1 MGTKRREW
9 ARRVQRWR
17 RSGLTARE
25 FSESIGVKPGTL
37 KYWAWRLGQEARP
50 RKTDRATRGR
60 HRQRTPTAFVEL
72 LSDAGTD
79 GRFELELA
87 GGRRLRIPV
96 GFEPDALEQLLAVVE
111 RGR

>member
-1 MGTKRREW
+1 MGTRRREW

-25 FSESIGVKPGTL
+25 FSGSIGVKPGTL
-37 KYWAWRLGQEARP
+37 KYWAWRLGREVRP
-50 RKTDRATRGR
+50 ANTDRTARGG
-60 HRQRTPTAFVEL
+60 HRQRTRTAFVEL
-72 LSDAGTD
+72 LSDAGAD

-96 GFEPDALEQLLAVVE
+96 GFEPDALERLLGVVE

>member
-1 MGTKRREW
+1 MGTRRREW

-17 RSGLTARE
+17 RSGLTAGE

-37 KYWAWRLGQEARP
+37 KYWAWRLGREARP
-50 RKTDRATRGR
+50 ANTDRTTTGGCRR
-60 HRQRTPTAFVEL
+60 RTPTAFVEL
-72 LSDAGTD
+72 LSEGVAD
-79 GRFELELA
+79 GRFELELT

-96 GFEPDALEQLLAVVE
+96 GFEPDALERLLAVVE